1 MNSKFSAALE
11 RNADTASAARREV
24 MYELLSGGTGL
35 LLALEETIYPIET
48 IVIRADD
55 NIKAWQ
61 DAVARDYAP
70 RRLVFAISSDT
81 EDLPGLL
88 GERKPRDGG
97 VAYLCEGATCQAPIL
112 SIEDL
117 LNREL
122 S

>member
-1 MNSKFSAALE
+1 M
-11 RNADTASAARREV
+11 
-24 MYELLSGGTGL
+24 
-35 LLALEETIYPIET
+35 LLALEETLYPIET
-48 IVIRADD
+48 IVIRGDE
-55 NIKAWQ
+55 NIKTWQ
-61 DAVARDYAP
+61 DAVACDYAP
-70 RRLVFAISSDT
+70 RRLVFAISNDT

-97 VAYLCEGATCQAPIL
+97 VAYLCQGASCQAPIL